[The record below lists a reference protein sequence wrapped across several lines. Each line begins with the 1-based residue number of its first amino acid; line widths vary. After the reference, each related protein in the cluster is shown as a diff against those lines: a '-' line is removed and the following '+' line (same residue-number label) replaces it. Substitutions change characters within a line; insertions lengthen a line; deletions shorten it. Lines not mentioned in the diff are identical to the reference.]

1 MPIPASRAK
10 QRLMTRKLTY
20 AGLFLAIALVL
31 PFITGQI
38 PEIGS
43 MLCPMHIPAL
53 LCGFLCGW
61 PWGLAVGCAAPLL
74 SSLVNSMPK
83 IFPDATVMSFELAA
97 YGAVAGLM
105 YALLPRKWRAG
116 RVYAALLIAMIA
128 GRVVYAVVYFL
139 LLKTGLV
146 AVDQAFLLFVWTRAV
161 VKPILGIVLQILLVP
176 VLVLALERAGLT
188 LNKGRKTE

>member
-1 MPIPASRAK
+1 MVQPPSGDAGNILLRRVRRPAEQYRSR
-10 QRLMTRKLTY
+10 
-20 AGLFLAIALVL
+20 VL
-31 PFITGQI
+31 SG
-38 PEIGS
+38 
-43 MLCPMHIPAL
+43 
-53 LCGFLCGW
+53 
-61 PWGLAVGCAAPLL
+61 
-74 SSLVNSMPK
+74 MPK
-83 IFPDATVMSFELAA
+83 IFPDATVMAFELAA